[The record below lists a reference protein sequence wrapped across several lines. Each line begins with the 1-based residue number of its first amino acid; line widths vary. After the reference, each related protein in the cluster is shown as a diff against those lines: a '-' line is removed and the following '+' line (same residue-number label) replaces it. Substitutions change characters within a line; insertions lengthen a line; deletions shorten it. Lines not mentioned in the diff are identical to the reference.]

1 MKRYDSYKD
10 SGIEWIGEIPS
21 HWEIKNLRK
30 QPFNFEVGK
39 RKETEEKEVIS
50 IGGEHI
56 QNEKFS
62 FQNMRFVSNSFFE
75 DSKNGKIKI
84 GDTLLVKDGA
94 TIGKAMYVSKMP
106 YEKMLL
112 NEHVYKIEA
121 NKFLYYVIISNPSQF
136 QFWMNNQSSAQES
149 ITSETL
155 KSFNFC
161 WPEKSEQLT
170 ISAYLDKKTSEID
183 RMIADKEE
191 LLKLYEE
198 EKTAVINQAV
208 TKGINPKVKMKD
220 SGIEWLGEIPE
231 HWETVKLNGICNL
244 VRGNTNFKKDELLSE
259 GKYVALQYGK
269 TYKVNEVN
277 NKYQFYVNDEFYKAS
292 QIVNYGD
299 VIFISTSETIED
311 LGHSVYYNRKD
322 IGLLGGEQILLK
334 TRMEIINGKYLY
346 YSSITFAK
354 ELRKYATGIKVFRFN
369 INDLKKTYIAFPP
382 IKEQQSIVDFI
393 ESETTRIDTKIKD
406 TQKLIEL
413 LKEYRTALISEVV
426 TGKVKVIQ
434 D

>member
-1 MKRYDSYKD
+1 
-10 SGIEWIGEIPS
+10 
-21 HWEIKNLRK
+21 
-30 QPFNFEVGK
+30 
-39 RKETEEKEVIS
+39 
-50 IGGEHI
+50 
-56 QNEKFS
+56 
-62 FQNMRFVSNSFFE
+62 
-75 DSKNGKIKI
+75 
-84 GDTLLVKDGA
+84 
-94 TIGKAMYVSKMP
+94 
-106 YEKMLL
+106 
-112 NEHVYKIEA
+112 
-121 NKFLYYVIISNPSQF
+121 
-136 QFWMNNQSSAQES
+136 
-149 ITSETL
+149 
-155 KSFNFC
+155 
-161 WPEKSEQLT
+161 
-170 ISAYLDKKTSEID
+170 
-183 RMIADKEE
+183 
-191 LLKLYEE
+191 
-198 EKTAVINQAV
+198 
-208 TKGINPKVKMKD
+208 MKD

-369 INDLKKTYIAFPP
+369 INDLKRTYIAFPP
-382 IKEQQSIVDFI
+382 INEQQSIVDFI
-393 ESETTRIDTKIKD
+393 ESETTRIDAKIED

-426 TGKVKVIQ
+426 TGKMKVIQ
-434 D
+434 N